1 MNESK
6 YSNIWYLPMTT
17 THEACF
23 GNKKYEWIMSPVY
36 NYILFKYYHQLLSS
50 SSLTSPFTT
59 WYSNSWGWF
68 YWQETAPRALLFFL
82 FICLF
87 FFFFSHL
94 FVKFC
99 SLNFQGFKDSPLLWY
114 MDKYIAWKRKFEDLD
129 FTFSFH
135 VTRTNFFGL
144 KSCFC
149 YKEGT
154 FAAEERGDKLV
165 KTYLNFGILTCTLQ
179 FRISEIGK
187 NNLKPIAKPAA
198 HQLTSP

>member
-1 MNESK
+1 M
-6 YSNIWYLPMTT
+6 
-17 THEACF
+17 
-23 GNKKYEWIMSPVY
+23 
-36 NYILFKYYHQLLSS
+36 LSS
-50 SSLTSPFTT
+50 SSPTSPFTM

-87 FFFFSHL
+87 FFFSHL
-94 FVKFC
+94 FVKFR

-135 VTRTNFFGL
+135 VTRTNFFRL

-154 FAAEERGDKLV
+154 LAAEKRGDKLV

-187 NNLKPIAKPAA
+187 NNLKPIVKPAA